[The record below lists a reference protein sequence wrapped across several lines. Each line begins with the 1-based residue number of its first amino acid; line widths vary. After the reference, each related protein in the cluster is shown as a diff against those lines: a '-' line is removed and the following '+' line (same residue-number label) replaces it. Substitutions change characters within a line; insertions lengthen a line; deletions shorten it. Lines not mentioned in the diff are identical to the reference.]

1 MASFGKDRADEIHS
15 CIALLEK
22 LKDIVADPNPN
33 KETARLGIELC
44 ETVRRRV
51 GRAGDRLHSVN
62 RDIQRREAAE
72 AAEERRIAEQ
82 AASAAAAAAAATAEA
97 AAVAS
102 GSVTTMEQL
111 KRCVPNEHQRDIL
124 TRLMT
129 RHEQDRLYLVDYVPN
144 VSNDRKKAHVQGAF
158 TLLGSVNAKGE
169 RSQYTVSLY
178 KDGAKPCPFW
188 CTCPDHKFKSAK
200 QGTMCKHISF
210 IVLRYA
216 KIMDPAIFANRTL
229 TSEQHAK
236 LCEMLSRPLKESA
249 DRGLVAAGPENYEVP
264 ADRVFADDDVCA
276 ICYEALSHD
285 VKLCCCPTCTS
296 ALHGDCMAL
305 WLTRKD
311 SCVMCRS
318 ECWKDYK
325 KAMHIGS

>member
-1 MASFGKDRADEIHS
+1 MASFSKDRADEMHS

-33 KETARLGIELC
+33 KEAAQLGLELC
-44 ETVRRRV
+44 DTVRRRV
-51 GRAGDRLHSVN
+51 GRAGDRLYSAKMA
-62 RDIQRREAAE
+62 IQRRE
-72 AAEERRIAEQ
+72 AAEERRIAEE
-82 AASAAAAAAAATAEA
+82 AASAAAAAAAAADA
-97 AAVAS
+97 AAVAI

-111 KRCVPNEHQRDIL
+111 MRCVPNEHQRDIFRRL
-124 TRLMT
+124 TT

-144 VSNDRKKAHVQGAF
+144 VSADRKKAHVQGAF

-169 RSQYTVSLY
+169 RSQYTVSFY
-178 KDGAKPCPFW
+178 KDAAKPCPFW

-216 KIMDPAIFANRTL
+216 KLMDPAIFANRTL

-249 DRGLVAAGPENYEVP
+249 DRGLVAFATSAKDYEVP

-325 KAMHIGS
+325 KAMHIGA